1 MSMSERVRARLTD
14 ANFMTTIARDRASRM
29 IVLATVVAAILAVA
43 AGCGGDDDDTA
54 AETTTTEAESTA
66 PVEDSVQQAANDT
79 VSSCIDAVGSASP
92 SPLGVD
98 ACESVG
104 ELLDREIADM
114 SESAR
119 EDVDAA
125 LKQLSA
131 KCPGMV
137 ADLPEAT
144 QEIGLTACHQ
154 LATGG

>member
-1 MSMSERVRARLTD
+1 MRERVRVRSTY
-14 ANFMTTIARDRASRM
+14 ANVMTRVARDRPRRM
-29 IVLATVVAAILAVA
+29 MVLATAVA
-43 AGCGGDDDDTA
+43 ATLALAAGCGDDDDTA

-66 PVEDSVQQAANDT
+66 PVEESVQQAADDT
-79 VSSCIDAVGSASP
+79 VSSCIDAVGSASA

-98 ACESVG
+98 ACETVG
-104 ELLDREIADM
+104 QLLDREIADM

-144 QEIGLTACHQ
+144 QEFGVTACDQ
-154 LATGG
+154 LAAGG

>member
-1 MSMSERVRARLTD
+1 MRERVRARSTY
-14 ANFMTTIARDRASRM
+14 ANVMTTIARNRPRRM
-29 IVLATVVAAILAVA
+29 ILLATVLAATLAVA
-43 AGCGGDDDDTA
+43 AGCGDGDDDTA
-54 AETTTTEAESTA
+54 VETTTTEAETTA

-79 VSSCIDAVGSASP
+79 VGSCIDAVGSASP

-114 SESAR
+114 SASAR

-125 LKQLSA
+125 VKQLSA

-144 QEIGLTACHQ
+144 QELGLTACDQ
-154 LATGG
+154 LAAGG